1 MMTKNE
7 IRNLRTDLAARVAE
21 LRPLKA
27 SLRRRWPGPM
37 ADVQAEVLTL
47 ASSITELSIALAWTR
62 GRRHLS
68 SAPRWL
74 RDLGRESELEDVQ
87 RRIAERV
94 ACEYR
99 ESSPEPREAA
109 SG

>member
-1 MMTKNE
+1 MLNENETKN
-7 IRNLRTDLAARVAE
+7 LRADVAARVAE

-27 SLRRRWPGPM
+27 SLRRRWIEPM
-37 ADVQAEVLTL
+37 AEVQAAVLAL
-47 ASSITELSIALAWTR
+47 AREITERQILLAWTR

-94 ACEYR
+94 AGEYR
-99 ESSPEPREAA
+99 ESSPSHEEA
-109 SG
+109 SP

>member
-1 MMTKNE
+1 MLNKNE
-7 IRNLRTDLAARVAE
+7 IRILRTDLATHVAA

-37 ADVQAEVLTL
+37 ADVQAAAL
-47 ASSITELSIALAWTR
+47 ALAREITDRQILLAWTR

-94 ACEYR
+94 ASDYR
-99 ESSPEPREAA
+99 ESSPAPREAA

>member
-1 MMTKNE
+1 MLTKNKTKE
-7 IRNLRTDLAARVAE
+7 LRSDIAARVAE

-27 SLRRRWPGPM
+27 ALRRRWTEPM
-37 ADVQAEVLTL
+37 ADVQRDVR
-47 ASSITELSIALAWTR
+47 ALAGAITDGQILLAWSR
-62 GRRHLS
+62 GRRHLT

-94 ACEYR
+94 AEYYR
-99 ESSPEPREAA
+99 ESSPAHEEA
-109 SG
+109 SP